1 MHTSPLVLE
10 LGLTRKAAFSVPG
23 AGFAMLAKILKHNTL
38 WFLTDLLCKEAE
50 EIFLVCED
58 IVKNL
63 VIRAKRL
70 PLDFALP
77 DPG

>member
-1 MHTSPLVLE
+1 MHTSALVLE
-10 LGLTRKAAFSVPG
+10 LGLTCKPAFSVPG
-23 AGFAMLAKILKHNTL
+23 SGLTSLANILKLKAL
-38 WFLTDLLCKEAE
+38 WLPSELLRKQAE

-63 VIRAKRL
+63 VIRAKGI

-77 DPG
+77 DLA